1 VRGLN
6 VASSAI
12 GSLKG
17 HRLWDEVLD
26 WPNDPHILDAKVQP
40 ALLEHL
46 AETVLEQPDNCQ
58 QATPGHTMLEPKAA
72 CNVAWH
78 FVLGRPDH
86 VFWSLQV
93 IAGVAQE
100 LADESEQR
108 I

>member
-1 VRGLN
+1 
-6 VASSAI
+6 
-12 GSLKG
+12 
-17 HRLWDEVLD
+17 
-26 WPNDPHILDAKVQP
+26 
-40 ALLEHL
+40 
-46 AETVLEQPDNCQ
+46 
-58 QATPGHTMLEPKAA
+58 MLEPKAA